1 MARREESPVQ
11 EGEEQ
16 FPIGRAQGAPSD
28 DIGWHFAINVPCGD
42 KNTIQCKLCLKEIN
56 GGITRL
62 KEHLAHMSGEV
73 KSCARVTQLIRENMM
88 KLILDNKAKK
98 NDSRK
103 IKEEFLSRLR
113 GDCSAHAED
122 LEEEEDII

>member
-11 EGEEQ
+11 EEEQ

-28 DIGWHFAINVPCGD
+28 DIGWHFAINVQGGD
-42 KNTIQCKLCLKEIN
+42 RNTIQCKLCFKVIT

-62 KEHLAHMSGEV
+62 KEYLAHMSGEV

-88 KLILDNKAKK
+88 KLILDKTKQ
-98 NDSRK
+98 RY
-103 IKEEFLSRLR
+103 
-113 GDCSAHAED
+113 
-122 LEEEEDII
+122 